1 MTGKSIDELLMER
14 RTIEDLIKQNFER
27 KLAML
32 FIDVWGYTQYVETR
46 TAVNGRAMLKEFFD
60 IVSPIIEKYAGVLVK
75 KIGDEA
81 MVAFT
86 SPVSAARA
94 SIAMQQ
100 GLAEY
105 NRQVTKQNRIHAKIG
120 VDYGEVLVEDK
131 DIHGDTVNVASRV
144 TSLAGKDQIL
154 FTGFAWVPTRDVEG
168 VVFRDYGVVT
178 LKGKAEPVNLY
189 ELVWRDDRSLPRV
202 GPQKETAP
210 PIPAAII
217 ENGQFDSLTRYLDL
231 IYDTQRQHA
240 ATIGKLFDKLDA
252 QGKAIAKCE
261 PRLDALE
268 KLTSEELK
276 PAVEAHTKSLSR
288 ITGAPLF
295 VSFLLGLGALLAM
308 FLAWF
313 GFKN

>member
-1 MTGKSIDELLMER
+1 MAKSINQLLEERHRIEEL
-14 RTIEDLIKQNFER
+14 IAQNFER
-27 KLAML
+27 KLALL
-32 FIDVWGYTQYVETR
+32 FIDVWGYTSYVETR
-46 TAVNGRAMLKEFFD
+46 TAVNGLAMLKEFFD
-60 IVSPIIEKYAGVLVK
+60 IVNPIIEKYAGVLVK

-86 SPVSAARA
+86 SPISAARA

-120 VDYGEVLVEDK
+120 VDYGEVLVEAA

-144 TSLAGKDQIL
+144 TGLGGKDQIL
-154 FTGFAWVPTRDVEG
+154 FTGFAWEPTRDVEG
-168 VVFRDYGVVT
+168 VVFRDYGIVT
-178 LKGKAEPVNLY
+178 LKGKEEPVNLY
-189 ELVWRDDRSLPRV
+189 ELVWRDDRSLPRI
-202 GPQKETAP
+202 GPQEEKAVP
-210 PIPAAII
+210 PIPAAVI
-217 ENGQFDSLTRYLDL
+217 EPGQFESLTRY
-231 IYDTQRQHA
+231 
-240 ATIGKLFDKLDA
+240 FDKIYSLQFQQVGKFSDELSA

-261 PRLDALE
+261 PRIDALE

-276 PAVEAHTKSLSR
+276 PTVEAHTKSLSR

-295 VSFLLGLGALLAM
+295 VSFLLGLSALLAM

-313 GFKN
+313 RIKS